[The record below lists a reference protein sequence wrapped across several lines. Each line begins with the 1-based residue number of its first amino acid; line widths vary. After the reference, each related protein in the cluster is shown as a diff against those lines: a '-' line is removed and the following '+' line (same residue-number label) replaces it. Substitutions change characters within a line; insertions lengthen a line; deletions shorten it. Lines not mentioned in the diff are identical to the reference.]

1 MAENA
6 QTAMDSL
13 IMANNAKTLAKWK
26 QEEKY
31 TDAGTYLA
39 WKLRDIIGE
48 EAADALSF
56 SFTDPLPPERV
67 DISDEYWSNLNIDTN
82 KQKELLSSDK
92 YWRQKDMEAQQP
104 SLMKELLNIFGRENK
119 AFKY

>member
-82 KQKELLSSDK
+82 KQKELLQELAEIEGNPIK
-92 YWRQKDMEAQQP
+92 KTLKGFFQKLKM
-104 SLMKELLNIFGRENK
+104 
-119 AFKY
+119 

>member
-1 MAENA
+1 MDSLMAENER
-6 QTAMDSL
+6 
-13 IMANNAKTLAKWK
+13 KLAKWK
-26 QEEKY
+26 QEDKY

-39 WKLRDIIGE
+39 WKLRNIIGE

-56 SFTDPLPPERV
+56 FFYDPLPPERV

-82 KQKELLSSDK
+82 KQRELLYSDK

-104 SLMKELLNIFGRENK
+104 SLMKELLNMFGRENK
-119 AFKY
+119 AFKF